1 MNQQI
6 TEITQKWIKLRTTQS
21 KPTSVNNNTTAMI
34 QIIKE
39 LNKIPLQKLQY
50 MYKLLMRIK
59 ESQKIIKRVNHDQ
72 ISCVPVVDLH
82 DKTQELL
89 KTGISFEEGLTKVLL
104 KWFKHEFFSWVNALV
119 CTKCGSERVDVVG
132 AVQPTI
138 EDLRYG
144 ASRVELHKCRLCS
157 NSMKFPR
164 YNDPLKLLETRRGR
178 CGEWANAF
186 TFIATF
192 MGLEARYVLDM
203 TDHVWTEIWIPEEK
217 RWVFKSI
224 YVLTSRCMLIHVKK
238 LLILL

>member
-6 TEITQKWIKLRTTQS
+6 TEITQKWIKLRSTQS
-21 KPTSVNNNTTAMI
+21 KLNIIINNTPAMI
-34 QIIKE
+34 QIINE
-39 LNKIPLQKLQY
+39 LLNIPVHNLQY
-50 MYKLLMRIK
+50 MYKLLKRIK
-59 ESQKIIKRVNHDQ
+59 ESQKIIKKVNHEQ
-72 ISCVPVVDLH
+72 ISCVPVKDLH

-89 KTGISFEEGLTKVLL
+89 KTGISFEESLTRNLL
-104 KWFKHEFFSWVNALV
+104 KWFKQEFFSWVNALK
-119 CTKCGSERVDVVG
+119 CTKCASEEVSVVG
-132 AVQPTI
+132 AVQPTL

-157 NSMKFPR
+157 NLMKFPR

-203 TDHVWTEIWIPEEK
+203 TDHVWTEIWIPKEK
-217 RWVFKSI
+217 RWVVIQF
-224 YVLTSRCMLIHVKK
+224 TF
-238 LLILL
+238 